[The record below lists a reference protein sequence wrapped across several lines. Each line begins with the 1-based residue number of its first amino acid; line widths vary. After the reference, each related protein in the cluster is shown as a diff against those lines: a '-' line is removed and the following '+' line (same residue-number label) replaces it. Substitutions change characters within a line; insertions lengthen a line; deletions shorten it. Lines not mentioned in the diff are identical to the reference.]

1 MKDPEKKK
9 MQRTSQQNRALHK
22 YLGMLADRFNDAGLD
37 MKKVLKPEVDIAWT
51 TENAKKYIWKP
62 IQKALLNKD
71 HTADLSTDEVTQV
84 YETIN
89 RHVAEK
95 FGITEPFP
103 SIEELMHSSI
113 REEEVL

>member
-1 MKDPEKKK
+1 MKATVETKK
-9 MQRTSQQNRALHK
+9 RTSQQNRALHK

-37 MKKVLKPEVDIAWT
+37 MKKVLKPEVNIMWT
-51 TENAKKYIWKP
+51 TENAKEYIWRP
-62 IQKALLNKD
+62 LQIALFNKKS
-71 HTADLSTDEVTQV
+71 TTDLTTKEVTQV

-103 SIEELMHSSI
+103 SIEELML
-113 REEEVL
+113 ETLKEN